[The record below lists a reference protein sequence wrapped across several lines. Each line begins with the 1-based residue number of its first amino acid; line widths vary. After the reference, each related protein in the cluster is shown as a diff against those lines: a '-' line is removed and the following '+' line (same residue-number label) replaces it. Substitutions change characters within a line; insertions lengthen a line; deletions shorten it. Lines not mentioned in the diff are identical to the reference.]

1 MAHLGHAGASVGVAS
16 GRSVSMAAG
25 AVERRCEWTVTG
37 DVVSRAERLAAFADA
52 EVLCD
57 LLVVKQCA
65 SSGIIDFDPVPHA
78 AGNDVVCARN
88 LSAGNL
94 DRIVRAAG
102 GSRGVR
108 GAGSSDAPFFAEGG
122 VNFSGDFASSSLL
135 GRTELTERGS
145 VAGDGVAP
153 GPCVLMP
160 QGTRE
165 NFGDASAKQRT
176 AREKRLESEKES
188 KRPEDGNGPADKED
202 KEEDAA
208 ARRAAEAEAKEA
220 TGRLSYGALAAL
232 SLASASQATTQTL
245 RALWDPGRLP
255 APPPLVAH
263 ETTLLAAKRVIA
275 EAQEAMAPRLL
286 FLSGP
291 ARAGKTRAAAAV
303 LDLPEARRMWLLR
316 TRGAH
321 AVDEAVREDPHA
333 GGGSSIMSGGSFA
346 LASFQR
352 LFHQLLG
359 FSPEATSRERKA
371 AVVAL
376 LEGCGEERERL
387 GRYAKPILE
396 ILGIEK
402 ADEGAEDAEEDAL
415 VSDRWSEW
423 SGGTLRSG
431 GSGGKSSA
439 RGGASPEA
447 STSQNARA
455 NTHDALATP
464 RAKAKGS
471 LRGERST
478 RGGGG
483 LSLDSESSPGADEKS
498 AEAEGGVERGASGGV
513 GARRKP
519 SRQASRLGLARDRSE
534 ASTIGGGEKGESRE
548 GRERLGLGG
557 FLDAVS
563 AAAMKDA
570 TRHLCPSAMD
580 ALLGDGVGVDHPGCE
595 GPSRRDGV
603 TGGEDEHQDEHHEHH
618 EHSDASSEAKIAR
631 AVIMGRLSGAVAFT
645 RQLNGVQRRDHNKR
659 FRAVAQRRKNT
670 LESILVST
678 NGASRLC
685 ETMALMLERLL
696 LGRATQAAPAQ
707 PSLPGWILLV
717 EDAHWLDPFSMGLI
731 RALLDRC
738 SIPLAIVM
746 THVSGRDGLETA
758 DADRTDS
765 GLNAK
770 TRNDARAYT
779 RADESVHDVDE
790 SAHGGAVFGSPPGPE
805 PGDASFQKIFS
816 ENVSAG
822 RADVWGA
829 GVGLS
834 TTRVEAMDHKRWL
847 RKDLDWMLEMY
858 STTVVDVAPLSR
870 SDLRVFVEECASRAL
885 RGEPRAS
892 AGAGET
898 LAGTSSSSE
907 VDTSGRDSEK
917 GASDTKDERSV
928 AADTKDKT
936 ARAVRRAG
944 GGARSVGLP
953 SAVHAELYK
962 NTGGDPL
969 HAATL
974 ANLLVSCGA
983 VSVIQ
988 KGVGGV
994 PEVVFK
1000 AEPEPGA
1007 AATNE
1012 GLSSAAVARMHAR
1025 DAAMESLERRL
1036 SADAFSA
1043 LKTLAAS
1050 GGRVRA
1056 AQAHALVARRLATRD
1071 KERLEKRDSMA
1082 SVFRREFVSNLA
1094 VGIDD
1099 AGSMAL
1105 APPRPSSDADDEKEG
1120 GKTTAEHVA
1129 DPGAVALA
1137 YGAARC
1143 ASRASAAIVELV
1155 KAGVLAADWGAL
1167 EDARAASEAAF
1178 AEAAVAFAVA
1188 DVPFPLR
1195 GDFSAKEHDSGE
1207 ILKVSD
1213 VHTEDGTP
1221 TLREHGGGS
1230 REVRASLPRS
1240 SLSAS
1245 VSGRNLRVASETER
1259 RRRKTGTRA
1268 SAWSAA
1274 QRVPWLVFANDD
1286 VRAYAYESQA
1296 AWRRRAAH
1304 LDATRALR
1312 DEVQY
1317 CVGDDVATTAL
1328 VFELAAQH
1336 IAQAQMVD
1344 RVALAAYAA
1353 AGEARRLAAAAVD
1366 ATTSQVSFPE
1376 NPGTNP
1382 TRVSFDG
1389 PSAGTA
1395 AAVAAER
1402 AWARASS
1409 PASPRGSPA
1418 PDPTPASR
1426 RARFCSPP
1434 PGCGSACASTRP
1446 SRRRTCAAGRF
1457 ARPF

>member
-1 MAHLGHAGASVGVAS
+1 M
-16 GRSVSMAAG
+16 
-25 AVERRCEWTVTG
+25 
-37 DVVSRAERLAAFADA
+37 
-52 EVLCD
+52 
-57 LLVVKQCA
+57 
-65 SSGIIDFDPVPHA
+65 
-78 AGNDVVCARN
+78 
-88 LSAGNL
+88 
-94 DRIVRAAG
+94 
-102 GSRGVR
+102 
-108 GAGSSDAPFFAEGG
+108 
-122 VNFSGDFASSSLL
+122 
-135 GRTELTERGS
+135 
-145 VAGDGVAP
+145 
-153 GPCVLMP
+153 
-160 QGTRE
+160 
-165 NFGDASAKQRT
+165 
-176 AREKRLESEKES
+176 
-188 KRPEDGNGPADKED
+188 
-202 KEEDAA
+202 
-208 ARRAAEAEAKEA
+208 
-220 TGRLSYGALAAL
+220 
-232 SLASASQATTQTL
+232 
-245 RALWDPGRLP
+245 
-255 APPPLVAH
+255 
-263 ETTLLAAKRVIA
+263 
-275 EAQEAMAPRLL
+275 
-286 FLSGP
+286 
-291 ARAGKTRAAAAV
+291 
-303 LDLPEARRMWLLR
+303 
-316 TRGAH
+316 
-321 AVDEAVREDPHA
+321 
-333 GGGSSIMSGGSFA
+333 
-346 LASFQR
+346 
-352 LFHQLLG
+352 
-359 FSPEATSRERKA
+359 
-371 AVVAL
+371 
-376 LEGCGEERERL
+376 
-387 GRYAKPILE
+387 
-396 ILGIEK
+396 
-402 ADEGAEDAEEDAL
+402 
-415 VSDRWSEW
+415 
-423 SGGTLRSG
+423 
-431 GSGGKSSA
+431 
-439 RGGASPEA
+439 
-447 STSQNARA
+447 
-455 NTHDALATP
+455 
-464 RAKAKGS
+464 
-471 LRGERST
+471 
-478 RGGGG
+478 
-483 LSLDSESSPGADEKS
+483 
-498 AEAEGGVERGASGGV
+498 
-513 GARRKP
+513 
-519 SRQASRLGLARDRSE
+519 
-534 ASTIGGGEKGESRE
+534 
-548 GRERLGLGG
+548 
-557 FLDAVS
+557 
-563 AAAMKDA
+563 
-570 TRHLCPSAMD
+570 
-580 ALLGDGVGVDHPGCE
+580 
-595 GPSRRDGV
+595 
-603 TGGEDEHQDEHHEHH
+603 
-618 EHSDASSEAKIAR
+618 
-631 AVIMGRLSGAVAFT
+631 
-645 RQLNGVQRRDHNKR
+645 
-659 FRAVAQRRKNT
+659 
-670 LESILVST
+670 
-678 NGASRLC
+678 
-685 ETMALMLERLL
+685 
-696 LGRATQAAPAQ
+696 
-707 PSLPGWILLV
+707 
-717 EDAHWLDPFSMGLI
+717 
-731 RALLDRC
+731 
-738 SIPLAIVM
+738 
-746 THVSGRDGLETA
+746 
-758 DADRTDS
+758 
-765 GLNAK
+765 
-770 TRNDARAYT
+770 
-779 RADESVHDVDE
+779 HDVDE
-790 SAHGGAVFGSPPGPE
+790 SAHGGALFPE

-936 ARAVRRAG
+936 ARATRRAG
-944 GGARSVGLP
+944 GDARGVGLP

-1000 AEPEPGA
+1000 AEPETLNPGA
-1007 AATNE
+1007 AATNILNS

-1094 VGIDD
+1094 VGMDD

-1120 GKTTAEHVA
+1120 EKTTAEHVA
-1129 DPGAVALA
+1129 DPRAVALA

-1188 DVPFPLR
+1188 DVSFPLR
-1195 GDFSAKEHDSGE
+1195 GDFSAKEYDSGE

-1213 VHTEDGTP
+1213 VHAEDGTH
-1221 TLREHGGGS
+1221 LREHGGGS
-1230 REVRASLPRS
+1230 REVRARS
-1240 SLSAS
+1240 GSSPSAS
-1245 VSGRNLRVASETER
+1245 VSGRANVVASETER
-1259 RRRKTGTRA
+1259 RLRKTGTRA

-1353 AGEARRLAAAAVD
+1353 AGEAQRRAAAAVD

-1376 NPGTNP
+1376 NPQPVSTRGFHP

-1402 AWARASS
+1402 ALGARVTSGVAGGAGAGPDPSISPREILLAASGLWQRVRFHEAITAAHVRRGTIRSAILSASALSLAAAAWADLSKDMHRAFGKRHPRLVEHVALASEDGKNLLVRNAAWSLTLSRLVLDLGDVAPPFLTSESALARDRRSPLHHARRACICVDVKWPFDAALVSAAALASAEIAAARDALDVLPSAFLRNRLVDGLRDDFCDEARILDGNDGMLNGNDSVRVRNDDGGSFFGACFGGVGAGARARERAVAGVHGLDAALRRSVRSLFPSVERDLDRSHREHRLADTGRGAAAGNARGNAMDASAAVRGGSAADDSRGGADAKAATDDGGNNPFSVPAYAIAAETSQRLVSEKTEKEKHSPAFSPLRDMRAGIGDALQYAAQVFPRSDKADRKFAQAEMAFAVAEDVALAAVFAGRPAFAAAAVVRLAKCFVASPSPAPTDAASLLGLVAAVMPEGEARALALRRAEEILDADAHERARLARGAFAGAEKARSALSTLAATASRKFMENENSSKTGGKGFAKRALGGKRVQFHETPPSPRAGAALCARAMALCARGDWFAARASAAAAGALLEKPGAS
-1409 PASPRGSPA
+1409 NLRLCDVARCLGAAADAHLGRWESAAASAQAIAHDRECHGEIGPWVLALRLAAKTAAQEYAAAVRLWRDALHRVPFSAVPLGAAAYAAASPSGHKNDKIANVEQRASSSSFDTIAEDKPLRTPRPATRKNAARGGVSAHGDGKLTGSRDFPA
-1418 PDPTPASR
+1418 YVCCRAFAAQALWSAGERAEAIVMLSQVCGDQLTRIRAPAHCLLP
-1426 RARFCSPP
+1426 A
-1434 PGCGSACASTRP
+1434 AAL
-1446 SRRRTCAAGRF
+1446 AAGETAARACRVGAFEKKIGRRLLLETHAFLERAAKTTPF
-1457 ARPF
+1457 AEALAARLREAAPAGYL

>member
-1 MAHLGHAGASVGVAS
+1 
-16 GRSVSMAAG
+16 MAAG

-176 AREKRLESEKES
+176 AREKRLESEKEA

-245 RALWDPGRLP
+245 RALWDPGRP
-255 APPPLVAH
+255 PPPLVAH

-286 FLSGP
+286 LSGP

-321 AVDEAVREDPHA
+321 AVDEAVREDPRA

-455 NTHDALATP
+455 YTHDALATP

-483 LSLDSESSPGADEKS
+483 GGGGGLSLDSRALRARRKS

-534 ASTIGGGEKGESRE
+534 ASMIGGGEKGESRE

-595 GPSRRDGV
+595 GPSRRDSV
-603 TGGEDEHQDEHHEHH
+603 TGGEDEHHEHH
-618 EHSDASSEAKIAR
+618 EHSDASSKAKIAR

-779 RADESVHDVDE
+779 RADESMHDVDE
-790 SAHGGAVFGSPPGPE
+790 SAHGGALFPE

-907 VDTSGRDSEK
+907 VDTSGRDGEK
-917 GASDTKDERSV
+917 GASDTKDEVFGR
-928 AADTKDKT
+928 
-936 ARAVRRAG
+936 G
-944 GGARSVGLP
+944 G
-953 SAVHAELYK
+953 Y
-962 NTGGDPL
+962 
-969 HAATL
+969 
-974 ANLLVSCGA
+974 
-983 VSVIQ
+983 
-988 KGVGGV
+988 
-994 PEVVFK
+994 
-1000 AEPEPGA
+1000 
-1007 AATNE
+1007 E
-1012 GLSSAAVARMHAR
+1012 GQNGAR
-1025 DAAMESLERRL
+1025 DAA
-1036 SADAFSA
+1036 
-1043 LKTLAAS
+1043 
-1050 GGRVRA
+1050 
-1056 AQAHALVARRLATRD
+1056 
-1071 KERLEKRDSMA
+1071 
-1082 SVFRREFVSNLA
+1082 
-1094 VGIDD
+1094 
-1099 AGSMAL
+1099 
-1105 APPRPSSDADDEKEG
+1105 
-1120 GKTTAEHVA
+1120 
-1129 DPGAVALA
+1129 
-1137 YGAARC
+1137 
-1143 ASRASAAIVELV
+1143 
-1155 KAGVLAADWGAL
+1155 
-1167 EDARAASEAAF
+1167 ARAA
-1178 AEAAVAFAVA
+1178 
-1188 DVPFPLR
+1188 
-1195 GDFSAKEHDSGE
+1195 
-1207 ILKVSD
+1207 
-1213 VHTEDGTP
+1213 
-1221 TLREHGGGS
+1221 
-1230 REVRASLPRS
+1230 
-1240 SLSAS
+1240 
-1245 VSGRNLRVASETER
+1245 
-1259 RRRKTGTRA
+1259 TRA
-1268 SAWSAA
+1268 
-1274 QRVPWLVFANDD
+1274 
-1286 VRAYAYESQA
+1286 
-1296 AWRRRAAH
+1296 
-1304 LDATRALR
+1304 
-1312 DEVQY
+1312 
-1317 CVGDDVATTAL
+1317 
-1328 VFELAAQH
+1328 
-1336 IAQAQMVD
+1336 
-1344 RVALAAYAA
+1344 
-1353 AGEARRLAAAAVD
+1353 
-1366 ATTSQVSFPE
+1366 
-1376 NPGTNP
+1376 
-1382 TRVSFDG
+1382 
-1389 PSAGTA
+1389 
-1395 AAVAAER
+1395 
-1402 AWARASS
+1402 AWA
-1409 PASPRGSPA
+1409 SPA
-1418 PDPTPASR
+1418 PFTPSCTRTRAATRCTQR
-1426 RARFCSPP
+1426 RS
-1434 PGCGSACASTRP
+1434 
-1446 SRRRTCAAGRF
+1446 RTCWFRAA
-1457 ARPF
+1457 PYP